1 MGEKRIMS
9 TKGVILTTKE
19 LEGYLEKI
27 GTTHNLTAKSRK
39 ETYPIPRLIE
49 NYAVIKDIYEIL
61 NEHVKQGIS
70 IHPAG
75 EWILDNFYIIE
86 EIVKSIRQELSLKKY
101 KNFVGLKNGDYE
113 GFARVYVLA
122 TEIVNYTDNK
132 IETENLEKYLI
143 AYQTKKTL
151 NMDEIWN
158 IGLFLQ
164 IAIIENIRQICER
177 IYISQMEK
185 YKVEIIVENLI
196 ENRPTSRF
204 KTFRI
209 NRNLKKFADMKY
221 PFIEYMSYKLKR
233 YGKKTEKYLEV
244 LEEIVEKTGSSV
256 SDIIKKEHFDIANKR
271 VSIGNCIIS
280 IKKIQRI
287 NFLEIFE
294 KINGVEEILKLDP
307 ANVYDKMDYKTK
319 DYYRQTIKE
328 IAKRSKIS
336 EIYIAKKLLELA
348 ETGKG
353 KAHHTGYYLFGK
365 NKNIV
370 YEKIG
375 SKTQKIM
382 SKRQKVNY
390 YISLIVIFS
399 LLISLA
405 ITLNLINKVHIIC
418 LIIAFLALIIPV
430 SEFVIQLFQYILSKF
445 VKPKIIPK
453 IDLYNGIDE
462 DNKTMV
468 VIPTILKN
476 KEKVKELMQKLEVFY
491 LANKS
496 KNLYFCLLG
505 DCSESS
511 KKDEP
516 FDKEIIEEG
525 FIEVERLNKKYSKDN
540 ITNSESLIDSSDL
553 TDSSQPKKEN
563 DTLPNMQIFNFAYRK
578 RKWNEKQG
586 TYLGWE
592 RKRGALTEFV
602 ELLLGNMSSKQ
613 IEECYH
619 VNTLSHIFQQKRT
632 DTNKK
637 EPTPTEK
644 NRHQLKYLITL
655 DSDTDL
661 ILNSA
666 FELVG
671 TMAHILNKP
680 EIEDERVIDGYGL
693 IQPRVG
699 VNIDVSYKNMF
710 TKIFAGSGGI
720 DSYTNAISDTYQD
733 NFGEGIFTGKGIFD
747 LKLYSKVL
755 KDEIPENT
763 VLSHDLLEG
772 CYLRCGLASDILLM
786 DGYPTKYLSFMN
798 RLSRWIRGDWQI
810 ARWLK
815 SKKLNILS
823 KFKILDNL
831 RRSLFDISVILS
843 AIYFL
848 VLSILYKLNLCGI
861 FTFLLIIEIFP
872 FLLEIANII
881 ILKKEGEH
889 EQDTFTPK
897 VGGMLGAIYR
907 AILTIGCIP
916 FKAYISLKSI
926 CTSIYRMNF
935 SKKKLL
941 EWMTSEEAE
950 KASKDDVLSYYK
962 NMYINV
968 IARTSESNN
977 FCI

>member
-563 DTLPNMQIFNFAYRK
+563 PLISL
-578 RKWNEKQG
+578 NEPIETKN
-586 TYLGWE
+586 E
-592 RKRGALTEFV
+592 ENIKE
-602 ELLLGNMSSKQ
+602 EN
-613 IEECYH
+613 IEEAKVKEETEETNIEEDQYPFTYFSTKKNRH
-619 VNTLSHIFQQKRT
+619 QQKRT
-632 DTNKK
+632 DTNRK
-637 EPTPTEK
+637 EPTP
-644 NRHQLKYLITL
+644 
-655 DSDTDL
+655 
-661 ILNSA
+661 
-666 FELVG
+666 
-671 TMAHILNKP
+671 
-680 EIEDERVIDGYGL
+680 
-693 IQPRVG
+693 
-699 VNIDVSYKNMF
+699 
-710 TKIFAGSGGI
+710 
-720 DSYTNAISDTYQD
+720 
-733 NFGEGIFTGKGIFD
+733 
-747 LKLYSKVL
+747 
-755 KDEIPENT
+755 
-763 VLSHDLLEG
+763 
-772 CYLRCGLASDILLM
+772 
-786 DGYPTKYLSFMN
+786 
-798 RLSRWIRGDWQI
+798 
-810 ARWLK
+810 
-815 SKKLNILS
+815 
-823 KFKILDNL
+823 
-831 RRSLFDISVILS
+831 
-843 AIYFL
+843 
-848 VLSILYKLNLCGI
+848 
-861 FTFLLIIEIFP
+861 IEIF
-872 FLLEIANII
+872 N
-881 ILKKEGEH
+881 
-889 EQDTFTPK
+889 
-897 VGGMLGAIYR
+897 YSR
-907 AILTIGCIP
+907 
-916 FKAYISLKSI
+916 
-926 CTSIYRMNF
+926 
-935 SKKKLL
+935 
-941 EWMTSEEAE
+941 
-950 KASKDDVLSYYK
+950 
-962 NMYINV
+962 
-968 IARTSESNN
+968 
-977 FCI
+977 

>member
-1 MGEKRIMS
+1 
-9 TKGVILTTKE
+9 
-19 LEGYLEKI
+19 
-27 GTTHNLTAKSRK
+27 
-39 ETYPIPRLIE
+39 
-49 NYAVIKDIYEIL
+49 
-61 NEHVKQGIS
+61 
-70 IHPAG
+70 
-75 EWILDNFYIIE
+75 
-86 EIVKSIRQELSLKKY
+86 
-101 KNFVGLKNGDYE
+101 
-113 GFARVYVLA
+113 
-122 TEIVNYTDNK
+122 
-132 IETENLEKYLI
+132 
-143 AYQTKKTL
+143 
-151 NMDEIWN
+151 
-158 IGLFLQ
+158 
-164 IAIIENIRQICER
+164 
-177 IYISQMEK
+177 
-185 YKVEIIVENLI
+185 
-196 ENRPTSRF
+196 
-204 KTFRI
+204 
-209 NRNLKKFADMKY
+209 
-221 PFIEYMSYKLKR
+221 
-233 YGKKTEKYLEV
+233 
-244 LEEIVEKTGSSV
+244 
-256 SDIIKKEHFDIANKR
+256 
-271 VSIGNCIIS
+271 
-280 IKKIQRI
+280 
-287 NFLEIFE
+287 
-294 KINGVEEILKLDP
+294 
-307 ANVYDKMDYKTK
+307 MDYKTK

-353 KAHHTGYYLFGK
+353 KAHHIGYYLFGK

-540 ITNSESLIDSSDL
+540 ITNSESLIDSSNL

-613 IEECYH
+613 IEEYYH

-637 EPTPTEK
+637 EPTP
-644 NRHQLKYLITL
+644 
-655 DSDTDL
+655 
-661 ILNSA
+661 
-666 FELVG
+666 
-671 TMAHILNKP
+671 
-680 EIEDERVIDGYGL
+680 
-693 IQPRVG
+693 
-699 VNIDVSYKNMF
+699 
-710 TKIFAGSGGI
+710 
-720 DSYTNAISDTYQD
+720 
-733 NFGEGIFTGKGIFD
+733 
-747 LKLYSKVL
+747 
-755 KDEIPENT
+755 
-763 VLSHDLLEG
+763 
-772 CYLRCGLASDILLM
+772 
-786 DGYPTKYLSFMN
+786 
-798 RLSRWIRGDWQI
+798 
-810 ARWLK
+810 
-815 SKKLNILS
+815 
-823 KFKILDNL
+823 
-831 RRSLFDISVILS
+831 
-843 AIYFL
+843 
-848 VLSILYKLNLCGI
+848 
-861 FTFLLIIEIFP
+861 IEIF
-872 FLLEIANII
+872 
-881 ILKKEGEH
+881 
-889 EQDTFTPK
+889 
-897 VGGMLGAIYR
+897 
-907 AILTIGCIP
+907 
-916 FKAYISLKSI
+916 
-926 CTSIYRMNF
+926 
-935 SKKKLL
+935 
-941 EWMTSEEAE
+941 
-950 KASKDDVLSYYK
+950 
-962 NMYINV
+962 
-968 IARTSESNN
+968 NN
-977 FCI
+977 SR